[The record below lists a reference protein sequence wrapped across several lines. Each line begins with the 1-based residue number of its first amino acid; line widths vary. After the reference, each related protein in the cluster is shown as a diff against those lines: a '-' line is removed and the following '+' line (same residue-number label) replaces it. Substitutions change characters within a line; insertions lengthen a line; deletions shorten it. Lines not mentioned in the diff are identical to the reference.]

1 MNWGNGIIFSFVLF
15 AIFIAI
21 LVTVCVRQDI
31 SLVSSDYYQEE
42 LKYQDQITRI
52 NNTLKLD
59 TQPVIKIVQNNFIQV
74 DFERFSEIEKG
85 ELKLFRPSNAAMD
98 KKFDL
103 KASSTSTQLF
113 ETETLPK
120 GMYRARM
127 QWTMNG
133 KEFYIEEIINI

>member
-52 NNTLKLD
+52 NNTSKLD
-59 TQPVIKIVQNNFIQV
+59 TQPVIKIVQNNYTPGDWLFIRPACAHGYLKFCINYTV
-74 DFERFSEIEKG
+74 RCRNNDFE
-85 ELKLFRPSNAAMD
+85 
-98 KKFDL
+98 
-103 KASSTSTQLF
+103 STRHLV
-113 ETETLPK
+113 P
-120 GMYRARM
+120 A
-127 QWTMNG
+127 
-133 KEFYIEEIINI
+133 